1 MRNRPHACMTDISLG
16 DLIWVVFRN
25 NTVKRVTGMLPR
37 VTGAEKQALSEEVP
51 SWGILKVGGKEQL
64 CKEFK
69 FRNFVEALA
78 FTNKVGELAEAENH
92 HPAILVE
99 YGKVTVSWWTHV
111 IGGLH
116 KNDFIMAA
124 RTDSAYR

>member
-1 MRNRPHACMTDISLG
+1 MSGFGEQYCEACNADAPRATD
-16 DLIWVVFRN
+16 
-25 NTVKRVTGMLPR
+25 
-37 VTGAEKQALSEEVP
+37 AEKQALSKEITGWDILEVD
-51 SWGILKVGGKEQL
+51 GEEQL
-64 CKEFK
+64 RKKFK
-69 FRNFVEALA
+69 FKNFVEALA
-78 FTNKVGELAEAENH
+78 FTNKVGELAEAEGH

-99 YGKVTVSWWTHV
+99 YGKATVSWWTHT